1 MVQTGGGKG
10 LIVAVERIV
19 EHGSLLRGA
28 LARAKGRRRPFL
40 PPPCGGGALRRTGG
54 RRRGRGR
61 RPPRSCCFTDL
72 FLDFVRRGEASCAEQ
87 KGGRRFGFCRSR
99 HDGAG
104 ILAQHREPRLAICR
118 SIVDMGGGEAK
129 IRGKQD
135 GWKLG
140 TEIKTEERRVEN
152 ECVSK

>member
-19 EHGSLLRGA
+19 EHGSLLLSA
-28 LARAKGRRRPFL
+28 LARSKGRRRPFL

-72 FLDFVRRGEASCAEQ
+72 FLAFVRRGEASCAEQ

-99 HDGAG
+99 HAGAG
-104 ILAQHREPRLAICR
+104 LLAQPREPRFDICCLN
-118 SIVDMGGGEAK
+118 VDLGGREL
-129 IRGKQD
+129 GKAS
-135 GWKLG
+135 GRERVWKDW
-140 TEIKTEERRVEN
+140 
-152 ECVSK
+152 

>member
-19 EHGSLLRGA
+19 EHGSLLLSA
-28 LARAKGRRRPFL
+28 LARSKGRRRPFL

-72 FLDFVRRGEASCAEQ
+72 FLDFVRRGEAS
-87 KGGRRFGFCRSR
+87 RS
-99 HDGAG
+99 
-104 ILAQHREPRLAICR
+104 
-118 SIVDMGGGEAK
+118 
-129 IRGKQD
+129 
-135 GWKLG
+135 
-140 TEIKTEERRVEN
+140 EERRVGKA
-152 ECVSK
+152 CVSTCRSRLSP

>member
-19 EHGSLLRGA
+19 EHGSLLLSA
-28 LARAKGRRRPFL
+28 LARSKGRRRPFL

-87 KGGRRFGFCRSR
+87 KGGRRFGFCRRR

-104 ILAQHREPRLAICR
+104 ILAQPR
-118 SIVDMGGGEAK
+118 S
-129 IRGKQD
+129 
-135 GWKLG
+135 
-140 TEIKTEERRVEN
+140 EERRVGQ
-152 ECVSK
+152 ECVSTCRSRWAPYHLKKKKTQQMEHTA

>member
-19 EHGSLLRGA
+19 EHGSLLLSA
-28 LARAKGRRRPFL
+28 LARSKGRRRPFL

-61 RPPRSCCFTDL
+61 RPPRSCCFTDR
-72 FLDFVRRGEASCAEQ
+72 FLEFVRRGEASCAEQ

-104 ILAQHREPRLAICR
+104 ILAQHRAPTSDICCLILA
-118 SIVDMGGGEAK
+118 MGATKRTVKGESVA
-129 IRGKQD
+129 
-135 GWKLG
+135 
-140 TEIKTEERRVEN
+140 TRV
-152 ECVSK
+152 